1 MHDLNDLYFFHTVV
15 SCNGFAAGARH
26 IGVPKS
32 TLSKRVAQLENRLQV
47 RLLERTTRS
56 LRTTDVGREFYA
68 HCQAML
74 DGAEAAEAVAAHS
87 RAEPQ
92 GLVRV
97 SCPPGMIQYMMV
109 SLLPAFLLRYPK
121 VKLQLQVFH
130 RPADLIE
137 DRVDIALRG
146 RMRIETDPALIVRPL
161 GRTRLV
167 LVMSPALATAD
178 VGSLTLE
185 ELADIPTL
193 STGENA
199 EGDCWS
205 LEGPD
210 GVTREFRHQPRLF
223 CADLDVALAAAV
235 AGLGMAM
242 LPKRFCQKYFQSG
255 ELLHVLP
262 DWRSR
267 EFIVHAAFM
276 SRKGMLPSVRAFIDY
291 LAAEVPRMTDAP
303 IGGRQ

>member
-1 MHDLNDLYFFHTVV
+1 
-15 SCNGFAAGARH
+15 
-26 IGVPKS
+26 
-32 TLSKRVAQLENRLQV
+32 
-47 RLLERTTRS
+47 
-56 LRTTDVGREFYA
+56 
-68 HCQAML
+68 
-74 DGAEAAEAVAAHS
+74 
-87 RAEPQ
+87 
-92 GLVRV
+92 
-97 SCPPGMIQYMMV
+97 
-109 SLLPAFLLRYPK
+109 
-121 VKLQLQVFH
+121 
-130 RPADLIE
+130 
-137 DRVDIALRG
+137 
-146 RMRIETDPALIVRPL
+146 
-161 GRTRLV
+161 
-167 LVMSPALATAD
+167 MSPALATAD

-210 GVTREFRHQPRLF
+210 GATREFRHQPRLF

-242 LPKRFCQKYFQSG
+242 LPKRFCQQYFQSG

-262 DWRSR
+262 DWRSQ